1 MMPKA
6 TDSKATLLELAHKLG
21 KDDLRMSILGE
32 GNVSLRL
39 SAAMF
44 AVKTSGANL
53 ATLGESGIAECRF
66 DKLLPMMERTD
77 LSDAQIDQALFDAR
91 VNSDA
96 QKPSVEALFHAWL
109 LGLPNIQCVG
119 HVHAIA
125 VNQILCSPRAE
136 EFARRRVFPDEIVC
150 CGTESVFVPYT
161 DPGVALAQAIR
172 HHTIAFVARTKREP
186 RIILLQNHG
195 VIAIGSSTHAVLASL
210 LMVEKAAQIFI
221 GAAALGG
228 PVFLDPAHVMRIA
241 GRPDEHYRQGILK
254 L

>member
-1 MMPKA
+1 MTTLA
-6 TDSKATLLELAHKLG
+6 DSKATLLELAHKLG

-32 GNVSLRL
+32 GNVSLRM
-39 SAAMF
+39 SDATF
-44 AVKTSGANL
+44 VVKTSGANL
-53 ATLGESGIAECRF
+53 ATLSESGIAECRF

-77 LSDAQIDQALFDAR
+77 LSDAQIDQALSDAR

-96 QKPSVEALFHAWL
+96 KKPSVEALLHAWL

-136 EFARRRVFPDEIVC
+136 EFARGRIFPDEIVC
-150 CGTESVFVPYT
+150 CGIESVFVPYT

-172 HHTIAFVARTKREP
+172 QCTIAFVARIKREP

-195 VIAIGSSTHAVLASL
+195 VIALGSSTQAVLASL
-210 LMVEKAAQIFI
+210 LMVEKAAQIFV

-228 PVFLDPAHVMRIA
+228 PVFLDPAQVMRIA
-241 GRPDEHYRQGILK
+241 GRPDEHYRQGVLK

>member
-1 MMPKA
+1 MTTP

-39 SAAMF
+39 SDATF
-44 AVKTSGANL
+44 AVK
-53 ATLGESGIAECRF
+53 
-66 DKLLPMMERTD
+66 
-77 LSDAQIDQALFDAR
+77 
-91 VNSDA
+91 
-96 QKPSVEALFHAWL
+96 HAWL

-125 VNQILCSPRAE
+125 VNQILCSPRAD
-136 EFARRRVFPDEIVC
+136 EFARWRIFPDEIVC

-172 HHTIAFVARTKREP
+172 QRTIAFVARTKREP

-195 VIAIGSSTHAVLASL
+195 VIAIGSSTQAVLASL
-210 LMVEKAAQIFI
+210 LMVEKAAQIFV

-228 PVFLDPAHVMRIA
+228 PVFLYSAQAMRIA
-241 GRPDEHYRQGILK
+241 GRSDEHYRQGILK